1 MEEHHLPEEEGLEE
15 AQAEEAESEQ
25 ESEPLHQE
33 ARPSLIRALG
43 VYPAFRETIETVLL
57 AVLIILLVNS
67 TTGRF
72 RVLGFSME
80 PTLHDGQYII
90 VSRVVYMIHA
100 PERGDV
106 VVLRAPHNIGGNY
119 IVKRIVGLPGER
131 VEIRDGK
138 VLVNGMLLEEPYI
151 AEPGLYSGTW
161 ILGSDEYFVL
171 GDNRRNSSD
180 SHNGGVFTRKD
191 IVGKAWLCY
200 WPPED
205 WGRVRHHAFTE
216 AEP

>member
-1 MEEHHLPEEEGLEE
+1 MEEHHLTEDTGFEE
-15 AQAEEAESEQ
+15 AQAEAELEQ
-25 ESEPLHQE
+25 ETEEPRRE
-33 ARPSLIRALG
+33 GRPSLVRALG
-43 VYPAFRETIETVLL
+43 VYSALRETFETALL
-57 AVLIILLVNS
+57 VAVVILLVNS

-72 RVLGFSME
+72 RVHGFSME
-80 PTLHDGQYII
+80 PTLHDGQHII
-90 VSRVVYMIHA
+90 VSKVVYMIHS

-106 VVLRAPHNIGGNY
+106 VVLRTPHNPGGNY
-119 IVKRIVGLPGER
+119 FIKRIVGLPGEHI
-131 VEIRDGK
+131 EIQDGK
-138 VLVNGMLLEEPYI
+138 VLVNGMPLEEPYI
-151 AEPGLYSGTW
+151 TEPGLYSGTW

-180 SHNGGVFTRKD
+180 SHNWGVFTGKD

-205 WGRVRHHAFTE
+205 WGRVRHYSFAE

>member
-1 MEEHHLPEEEGLEE
+1 MEEHHLPEEAGFEE
-15 AQAEEAESEQ
+15 VQAEAALEQEAES
-25 ESEPLHQE
+25 LHQE

-43 VYPAFRETIETVLL
+43 IYLAFRETIETVLL
-57 AVLIILLVNS
+57 ALLIILLVNS

-72 RVLGFSME
+72 RVHGFSME
-80 PTLHDGQYII
+80 PTLHDGQYIV
-90 VSRVVYMIHA
+90 VSKVVYMIHA

-106 VVLRAPHNIGGNY
+106 VVLRTPHNPGGNY
-119 IVKRIVGLPGER
+119 FIKRIVGLPGEHI
-131 VEIRDGK
+131 EIQDGK
-138 VLVNGMLLEEPYI
+138 VLVNGMPLEEPYI
-151 AEPGLYSGTW
+151 TEPGLYSGTW

-180 SHNGGVFTRKD
+180 SHNWGVFTGKD

-205 WGRVRHHAFTE
+205 WGRVRHYAFAE